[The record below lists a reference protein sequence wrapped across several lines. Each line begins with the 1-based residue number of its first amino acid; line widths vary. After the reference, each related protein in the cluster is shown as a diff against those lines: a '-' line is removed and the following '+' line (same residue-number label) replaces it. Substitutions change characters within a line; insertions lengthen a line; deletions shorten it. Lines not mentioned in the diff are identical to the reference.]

1 MNQPSPT
8 QPICQKTASRNLA
21 HIALVLFLAILLI
34 QSALGLF
41 LPQRADMDSVDI
53 VLRTAISSIF
63 GYLMSSMGQKS
74 ITSTQKSQ
82 NQNQDQNPD
91 NNTNNNSAP
100 RTIGFS
106 GEGDTSSLLIRA
118 DSAGQNSNQ
127 ANQISPNSQNSQIS
141 QNDQNAQKNWSAD
154 NLQFQTIIIACLGFF
169 CLSVLIFLHYYTGE
183 ITATTGVI
191 ATIAQF
197 RDIISG
203 SIGALIGLARGYTP
217 EEI

>member
-1 MNQPSPT
+1 MNQPV
-8 QPICQKTASRNLA
+8 CQKTASRNLA
-21 HIALVLFLAILLI
+21 HIALVIFLAILLI

-74 ITSTQKSQ
+74 ATTTKKTEDSSTS
-82 NQNQDQNPD
+82 
-91 NNTNNNSAP
+91 P

-106 GEGDTSSLLIRA
+106 GESGATSYLSEA
-118 DSAGQNSNQ
+118 ETPA
-127 ANQISPNSQNSQIS
+127 PNSSQSS
-141 QNDQNAQKNWSAD
+141 QASQPSQPSLKSWSSD
-154 NLQFQTIIIACLGFF
+154 NLQFQTVIIACLGFF

-183 ITATTGVI
+183 ITASTGVI

-203 SIGALIGLARGYTP
+203 SIGALIGLARGYTTGDS
-217 EEI
+217 